1 MVLWR
6 KKRKCLVSKISVS
19 QEPELNWGLEV
30 NYLKKKKKEEK
41 IPSRPVTGLL
51 E

>member
-30 NYLKKKKKEEK
+30 NYLKKKKKK
-41 IPSRPVTGLL
+41 KKRKKKV
-51 E
+51 